1 MKNGSTHCGQER
13 KVQEE
18 LHGDSIAT
26 VLNSGQPGEAVT
38 VQVKTWDIFAV
49 MEAKAA
55 RRKQK
60 RVMESGCA
68 LSESDQE
75 TDVVTRLFLLA

>member
-1 MKNGSTHCGQER
+1 M
-13 KVQEE
+13 QEE

-38 VQVKTWDIFAV
+38 VQAKHGKFAV

-60 RVMESGCA
+60 RVIESGV
-68 LSESDQE
+68 LQVEVIRDRR
-75 TDVVTRLFLLA
+75 DLRGRLFLLA